1 MTCSYLNLPLR
12 ISVEVKTEKAP
23 KTSFFDGLKAEYKKI
38 IWPDQKTVTKQT
50 IAVVSVS
57 VALGVIIA
65 GLDII
70 IVEALKLVI

>member
-1 MTCSYLNLPLR
+1 MGET
-12 ISVEVKTEKAP
+12 VKTEKAP
-23 KTSFFDGLKAEYKKI
+23 KTSFFDGLKAEYKRI

>member
-1 MTCSYLNLPLR
+1 MGET
-12 ISVEVKTEKAP
+12 VKTEKAP

-70 IVEALKLVI
+70 IVEALKLI